1 MSFKT
6 NSLVKLNSGHSIP
19 RIGFGVFQTEPSET
33 TDSVF
38 VALEAGYRHI
48 DSAKIYGNER
58 DAVEGI
64 LKFLEK
70 PGKTVKRED
79 IFYTTKIWN
88 ADQGYEKS
96 IVAINES
103 LDKLS
108 GHSKE
113 GQTDRN
119 LGYIDLILIHNP
131 ITSREKRLGTW
142 KALQEALKTGKVKSI
157 GVSNYGI
164 PHLEELFNW
173 EGQTI
178 TPAVNQIELHPWL
191 QRTELVDYL
200 RNKNIVPVAY
210 SPLTRC
216 QRFDDPK
223 LVELAKR
230 YNKSPAQIL
239 IKWSLQAGF
248 VPIPK
253 STHPQRIKDNID
265 VDDFEL
271 SAKEVEELGDKN
283 ENGFTVWDPIT
294 FPVDVDT
301 KGNTNFKEFM
311 EFSL

>member
-6 NSLVKLNSGHSIP
+6 SSLVKLNSGYSIP
-19 RIGFGVFQTEPSET
+19 IIGFGVCLIEPSET
-33 TDSVF
+33 VEP
-38 VALEAGYRHI
+38 VLAALEVGYRHI
-48 DSAKIYGNER
+48 DCAKYYNNER

-64 LKFLEK
+64 LRFLEK
-70 PGKTVKRED
+70 PGQTVKRED

-88 ADQGYEKS
+88 ADQGYEKGLA
-96 IVAINES
+96 AIDEA

-119 LGYIDLILIHNP
+119 IGYIDLLLIHNP
-131 ITSREKRLGTW
+131 VTSREKRLGTW
-142 KALQEALKTGKVKSI
+142 KALQEGLKTGKIKSI

-178 TPAVNQIELHPWL
+178 TPAVNQLELHPWL
-191 QRTELVDYL
+191 QRTELVEYL
-200 RNKNIVPVAY
+200 RNKNILPVAY
-210 SPLTRC
+210 SPLTRG

-223 LVELAKR
+223 LVELTKR

-239 IKWSLQAGF
+239 VKWSIQAGF
-248 VPIPK
+248 VPLPK

-265 VDDFEL
+265 IDDFEL

-283 ENGFTVWDPIT
+283 ENGFTVWDPIV

-301 KGNTNFKEFM
+301 KGSVNFPEFVK
-311 EFSL
+311 FV

>member
-19 RIGFGVFQTEPSET
+19 IIGFGLWQTKPSEAI
-33 TDSVF
+33 DSVF

-64 LKFLEK
+64 LRFLEK
-70 PGKTVKRED
+70 PGQTVKRED

-88 ADQGYEKS
+88 ADQGYEKGLA
-96 IVAINES
+96 AIDEA

-119 LGYIDLILIHNP
+119 LEYIDLVLIHNP
-131 ITSREKRLGTW
+131 VTSREKRLGTW
-142 KALQEALKTGKVKSI
+142 KALQEGLKTGKIKSI

-178 TPAVNQIELHPWL
+178 TPAVNQLELHPWL
-191 QRTELVDYL
+191 QRTELVEYL

-210 SPLTRC
+210 SPLTRG
-216 QRFDDPK
+216 QRFNDPK
-223 LVELAKR
+223 LVELTKR

-239 IKWSLQAGF
+239 VKWSIQAGF
-248 VPIPK
+248 VPLPK

-265 VDDFEL
+265 IDDFEL
-271 SAKEVEELGDKN
+271 SAKEFEELGDKN
-283 ENGFTVWDPIT
+283 ENGFTVWDPIV
-294 FPVDVDT
+294 FPVDADT
-301 KGNTNFKEFM
+301 KGSVNFPEFVK
-311 EFSL
+311 FV

>member
-19 RIGFGVFQTEPSET
+19 IIGFGLWQTKPSEAI
-33 TDSVF
+33 DSVF
-38 VALEAGYRHI
+38 AALEAGYRHI

-64 LKFLEK
+64 LRFLEK
-70 PGKTVKRED
+70 PGQTVKRED

-88 ADQGYEKS
+88 ADQGYEKGLA
-96 IVAINES
+96 AIDEA

-113 GQTDRN
+113 GQTDCN
-119 LGYIDLILIHNP
+119 IGYIDLLLIHNP
-131 ITSREKRLGTW
+131 VTSREKRLGTW
-142 KALQEALKTGKVKSI
+142 KALQEGLKTGKIKSI

-178 TPAVNQIELHPWL
+178 TPAVNQLELHPWL
-191 QRTELVDYL
+191 QRTELVEYL
-200 RNKNIVPVAY
+200 RNKNILPVAY
-210 SPLTRC
+210 SPLTRG

-223 LVELAKR
+223 LVELTKR

-239 IKWSLQAGF
+239 VKWSIQAGF
-248 VPIPK
+248 VPLPK

-265 VDDFEL
+265 IDDFEL

-283 ENGFTVWDPIT
+283 ENGFTVWDPIV

-301 KGNTNFKEFM
+301 KGSVNFPEFVK
-311 EFSL
+311 FV

>member
-19 RIGFGVFQTEPSET
+19 RIGFGVFQTEPSEA

-48 DSAKIYGNER
+48 DSAKIYNNER
-58 DAVEGI
+58 DSVEGI
-64 LKFLEK
+64 LRFLEK
-70 PGKTVKRED
+70 PGQTVKRED

-88 ADQGYEKS
+88 DDQGYEKGLAG
-96 IVAINES
+96 IDEA

-108 GHSKE
+108 GYSKE
-113 GQTDRN
+113 GQKDRN

-142 KALQEALKTGKVKSI
+142 KALQEGLKTGKIKSI
-157 GVSNYGI
+157 CVSNYGI
-164 PHLEELFNW
+164 PYLEELFNW

-178 TPAVNQIELHPWL
+178 TPAVNQIELHPWI
-191 QRTELVDYL
+191 QRRELVKYL
-200 RNKNIVPVAY
+200 RDKNIVPVAY
-210 SPLTRC
+210 SPLTRGK
-216 QRFDDPK
+216 RFDDPK

-239 IKWSLQAGF
+239 VKWSLQAGF
-248 VPIPK
+248 VPLVK
-253 STHPQRIKDNID
+253 SVHPQRIKDNID

-271 SAKEVEELGDKN
+271 SAEDFDKLGDKN
-283 ENGFTVWDPIT
+283 ENGYIIWDPT
-294 FPVDVDT
+294 VHPVDAD
-301 KGNTNFKEFM
+301 
-311 EFSL
+311 S

>member
-6 NSLVKLNSGHSIP
+6 NSLVKLNSGNSIP
-19 RIGFGVFQTEPSET
+19 RIGFGLWQTKPSEAI
-33 TDSVF
+33 DSVF
-38 VALEAGYRHI
+38 VALEAGYRQI
-48 DSAKIYGNER
+48 DTAKSYNNER

-64 LKFLEK
+64 LRFLEK
-70 PGKTVKRED
+70 PGQTVKRED

-88 ADQGYEKS
+88 ADQGYEKGL
-96 IVAINES
+96 VAIDEA

-113 GQTDRN
+113 GQTNRN
-119 LGYIDLILIHNP
+119 LGYIDLVLIHNP
-131 ITSREKRLGTW
+131 VTSRERRLGTW
-142 KALQEALKTGKVKSI
+142 KALQEGLKTGKIKSI

-178 TPAVNQIELHPWL
+178 TPAVNQFELHPWL
-191 QRTELVDYL
+191 QRTELVKYIRD
-200 RNKNIVPVAY
+200 RNILPVAY
-210 SPLTRC
+210 SPLTRG

-239 IKWSLQAGF
+239 IKWSIQAGF
-248 VPIPK
+248 VPLPK

-265 VDDFEL
+265 IDDFEL
-271 SAKEVEELGDKN
+271 TKEEFEGLGDKN
-283 ENGFTVWDPIT
+283 ENGFTVWDPIV

-301 KGNTNFKEFM
+301 KGSVNFSEFVK
-311 EFSL
+311 FA

>member
-19 RIGFGVFQTEPSET
+19 IIGFGLWQTKPSEAI
-33 TDSVF
+33 DSVF
-38 VALEAGYRHI
+38 AALEAGYRHI

-64 LKFLEK
+64 LRFLEK
-70 PGKTVKRED
+70 PGQTVMRED

-88 ADQGYEKS
+88 ADQGYEKGLA
-96 IVAINES
+96 AIDEA

-119 LGYIDLILIHNP
+119 IGYIDLLLIHNP
-131 ITSREKRLGTW
+131 VTSREKRLGTW
-142 KALQEALKTGKVKSI
+142 KALQEGLKTGKIKSI

-178 TPAVNQIELHPWL
+178 TPAVNQLELHPWL
-191 QRTELVDYL
+191 QRTELVEYL
-200 RNKNIVPVAY
+200 RNKNILPVAY
-210 SPLTRC
+210 SPLTRG

-223 LVELAKR
+223 LVELTKR

-239 IKWSLQAGF
+239 VKWSIQAGF
-248 VPIPK
+248 VPLPK

-265 VDDFEL
+265 IDDFEL

-283 ENGFTVWDPIT
+283 ENGFTVWDPIV

-301 KGNTNFKEFM
+301 KGSVNFPEFVK
-311 EFSL
+311 FV

>member
-19 RIGFGVFQTEPSET
+19 IIGFGLYQTKASEA
-33 TDSVF
+33 TDCVLL
-38 VALEAGYRHI
+38 ALEDGYRHI
-48 DSAKIYGNER
+48 DTAIAYYNER
-58 DAVEGI
+58 DSAEGA
-64 LKFLEK
+64 LRFLEK
-70 PGKTVKRED
+70 PGQTVKRED
-79 IFYTTKIWN
+79 IFYTTKIWCDN
-88 ADQGYEKS
+88 QGYEKATA
-96 IVAINES
+96 AIQAS

-142 KALQEALKTGKVKSI
+142 KALEEAFKAGKVKSI

-178 TPAVNQIELHPWL
+178 TPAVNQLELHPWL
-191 QRTELVDYL
+191 QRTELIEYL
-200 RNKNIVPVAY
+200 RNKNIVPEAY
-210 SPLTRC
+210 SPLTRGK
-216 QRFDDPK
+216 RFDDPK

-239 IKWSLQAGF
+239 IKWSIQAGF
-248 VPIPK
+248 VPLPK
-253 STHPQRIKDNID
+253 SVHPQRIKENID
-265 VDDFEL
+265 IDDFEL
-271 SAKEVEELGDKN
+271 SAEDFDALGDKN
-283 ENGFTVWDPIT
+283 ENGFVIWDPID

-301 KGNTNFKEFM
+301 KGSTNFPEFVK
-311 EFSL
+311 FA